1 MIVLAFM
8 ITGSMMEEILSQISL
23 VEEMKL
29 SMAAGWLSQFILLS
43 WDRFKAKGFAVD
55 EVSTAG

>member
-1 MIVLAFM
+1 
-8 ITGSMMEEILSQISL
+8 MEEILSQISL

-43 WDRFKAKGFAVD
+43 WDRLKGKGFAVN
-55 EVSTAG
+55 ELTTAG